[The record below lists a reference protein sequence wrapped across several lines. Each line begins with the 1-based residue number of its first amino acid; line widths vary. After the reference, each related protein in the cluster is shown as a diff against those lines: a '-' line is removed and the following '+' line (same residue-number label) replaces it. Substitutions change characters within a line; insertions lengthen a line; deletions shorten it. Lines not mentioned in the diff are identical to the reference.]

1 MLLADEAVVRYRI
14 GTSGFSYKEWKGS
27 FYPEDLPDKKMLP
40 YYAERLDAVEI
51 NNTFYRMPT
60 RALLEGWTAQVPEE
74 FAFALKTPRRIT
86 HQKKLAGVEEDM
98 AYLLETA
105 GALGSRL
112 GPLLVQL
119 PPYLKKDVPL
129 LRDFVALVPPG
140 ARAAVE
146 FRSSSWFE
154 DDVYEA
160 LESGGLALVVSDMD
174 DKPEP
179 PVEATAPFGYARL
192 RRAEYDDRAMERWA
206 KRFADAGWSDAYV
219 FFKHEE
225 AGAGPRYAA
234 RFRELVPA

>member
-1 MLLADEAVVRYRI
+1 MRWHV

-27 FYPEDLPDKKMLP
+27 FYPEDLPDKQMLP

-60 RALLEGWTAQVPEE
+60 RKLLEGWVAQVPEA
-74 FAFALKTPRRIT
+74 FSFALKAPRRIT
-86 HQKKLAGVEEDM
+86 HQKKLHEVGDDVG
-98 AYLLETA
+98 YLFDA
-105 GALGSRL
+105 ADALGERL
-112 GPLLVQL
+112 GPVLVQL

-129 LRDFVALVPPG
+129 LTDFVAVLPKS

-146 FRSSSWFE
+146 FRSSSWFDE
-154 DDVYEA
+154 AVYGA
-160 LESGGLALVVSDMD
+160 LEAGGVALVVSDMD

-179 PVEATAPFGYARL
+179 PVVVTAPFGYARL
-192 RRAEYDDRAMERWA
+192 RRADYDDAAMEEWA
-206 KRFADAGWSDAYV
+206 GRFTGAGWREAYV

-234 RFRELVPA
+234 RFRELASA